1 MSLKAFTQ
9 VQVYEKLPNPK
20 EKDKF
25 SIHSLECYDRNIYIG
40 TKDSLV
46 QHLILPS
53 SSDTKD
59 SSQSPREGRMKLL
72 GSRSPVTQLRV
83 IPVLNHLLVLWDR
96 SVSALNMFSLEP
108 LPFLKRIQHVSF
120 FEMCESA
127 LSTSSQSVC
136 VELVTASSRS
146 RVVRIH
152 VVGVERWD
160 CVKEVSLPQDPVAL
174 AVDDNTL
181 CVATSDRYFLH
192 DHKSGSTVDLFPHN
206 LSRQNI
212 IVSTAGKGEFLL
224 NGPGSLGMFV
234 MKNGICQRPPV
245 QWSEEL
251 LAAVVCYPYILALQ
265 PQALYVYSM
274 VDQRLKQTVPLLRAR
289 GLLSTT
295 EGVYIFMER
304 EILGLSHVPFEE
316 QIQTLVRY
324 ERVEEALGL
333 LGGVQAHLPQVS
345 YKELH
350 KIITCMDG
358 FIKFY
363 QGSFSEA
370 KELFIKGELDPREI
384 ISLYP
389 EMEPLC
395 ETFHSQLVK
404 VNNAKELLALRQED
418 RTTFQ
423 QYLDFLDD
431 FLRVVRG
438 TKQGVECS
446 EDIDTAQLRMY
457 TEQGDRVDLDALVSS
472 PNSCSIDKCVPL
484 LELHKRFF
492 TLGLLYQSHGHHI
505 KAIQTWVK
513 MTDGQYEDS
522 SCSNVYEHIVRTL
535 SRLKQRDVV
544 WTFADWALQRNQE
557 VGIQIFTKR
566 DPEDQDTFAQED
578 VLTFLKKYSL
588 ALMLFLEFLVHDL
601 KSKEEKHHT
610 LLATAYVTHILGAL
624 QNGKGTDSDGGMT
637 RDKLQQLLWQS
648 SLYDTM
654 TVHEAIQ
661 PTVLHTEQAI
671 LLGRAGDHYQAL
683 QTLVHKE
690 RDLQVAGAYC
700 RRAAGWQE
708 RELEHTLFL
717 TLLQIYMGSN
727 ELASA
732 AVDLLNANAAAF
744 DLDTV
749 LQVLPDSWSV
759 QLVSQFLLGSLRG
772 TFHQR
777 RMAGVERGL
786 AQVELL
792 RHKYTWAQAS
802 KRMLKLDKGLVC
814 NTCQKD
820 LTEPEFVCS
829 LRGELVHTNCGSYTE

>member
-1 MSLKAFTQ
+1 
-9 VQVYEKLPNPK
+9 
-20 EKDKF
+20 
-25 SIHSLECYDRNIYIG
+25 
-40 TKDSLV
+40 
-46 QHLILPS
+46 
-53 SSDTKD
+53 
-59 SSQSPREGRMKLL
+59 
-72 GSRSPVTQLRV
+72 
-83 IPVLNHLLVLWDR
+83 
-96 SVSALNMFSLEP
+96 
-108 LPFLKRIQHVSF
+108 
-120 FEMCESA
+120 
-127 LSTSSQSVC
+127 
-136 VELVTASSRS
+136 
-146 RVVRIH
+146 
-152 VVGVERWD
+152 
-160 CVKEVSLPQDPVAL
+160 
-174 AVDDNTL
+174 
-181 CVATSDRYFLH
+181 
-192 DHKSGSTVDLFPHN
+192 
-206 LSRQNI
+206 
-212 IVSTAGKGEFLL
+212 
-224 NGPGSLGMFV
+224 

-245 QWSEEL
+245 QWSEGL

-274 VDQRLKQTVPLLRAR
+274 VDQQLKQTVPLLRAK

-304 EILGLSHVPFEE
+304 KILGLSHVPFEE
-316 QIQTLVRY
+316 QIQALVRC
-324 ERVEEALGL
+324 ERVEEALVL
-333 LGGVQAHLPQVS
+333 LGGVQARLSHVS
-345 YKELH
+345 YKEQH
-350 KIITCMDG
+350 KIITCMAG

-363 QGSFSEA
+363 QESFSEA

-389 EMEPLC
+389 EMEPLS
-395 ETFHSQLVK
+395 ETFQSQLVK

-423 QYLDFLDD
+423 QYLDFLGD
-431 FLRVVRG
+431 FLKVVRG
-438 TKQGVECS
+438 TEQGVGCS
-446 EDIDTAQLRMY
+446 EDIDNAQLRIY
-457 TEQGDRVDLDALVSS
+457 TEQGDREDLDELVSS

-513 MTDGQYEDS
+513 ITDGQHEDS

-566 DPEDQDTFAQED
+566 HPEDQDTFAQED

-588 ALMLFLEFLVHDL
+588 ALVLFLEFLVYDL
-601 KSKEEKHHT
+601 KSEEEKHHT
-610 LLATAYVTHILGAL
+610 LLATAYVTQILRAL
-624 QNGKGTDSDGGMT
+624 QEGNGTDSDGRMT

-661 PTVLHTEQAI
+661 PTALHIEQAI
-671 LLGRAGDHYQAL
+671 LLGRDGNHYQAL

-700 RRAAGWQE
+700 RRAAVWQG

-717 TLLQIYMGSN
+717 TLLQIYLGSN

-744 DLDTV
+744 DLERV

-759 QLVSQFLLGSLRG
+759 QLVSQFLLGSLRE

-777 RMAGVERGL
+777 RMGGVERGL

-792 RHKYTWAQAS
+792 RHKYTWAQGS
-802 KRMLKLDKGLVC
+802 KIMLKVDKGLVC
-814 NTCQKD
+814 KTCQKD
-820 LTEPEFVCS
+820 FIEPEFVCS
-829 LRGELVHTNCGSYTE
+829 LSGELIHTNCGSYTE